1 MKDCVEAIDHLC
13 SLIQSVVQC
22 SFGNSNKSRTAAH
35 FKGYIHFNSPIYNNN
50 NFQDY
55 NNDIHNNGNNIYED
69 FNNNAIEVKV
79 LFDTVALCANYMSN
93 DLFLDI
99 KNRLHK
105 NQYRQQKSNV
115 ALADDS
121 KVITSTHVVTLPL
134 TVVDDNQNTN
144 SMNNGLYVVINMKD
158 NDIIVG
164 LPAIM
169 TSFWEFFKKAI
180 DHQIDKQNMCSLN
193 TTSDK
198 DLMSNLDPEY
208 PDNYSLLEPW
218 TVKLEEAPE
227 EDEVPL
233 PARFDFASSF
243 LGKSRQEAIQEYEEM
258 FATHVDKQMAANTD
272 VINLL
277 QTKGRKVFIPDNWDG
292 IQGIEPLQ
300 IQFSPDLPDRLK
312 PKARPINPR
321 LWECAEKE
329 FKRLCGYFY
338 EESRSPHASCL
349 VLAPKATKPFI
360 RFCGDYGIIN
370 KYIPTGHYYIPHIRY
385 ELDRI
390 MGYSVYIDIDLTNA
404 FHQIRLHPDTAAK
417 LSVQTPWGQFQ
428 PRFMPE
434 GIGPGSAVLQET
446 VRKLFADFQWA
457 IIIFD
462 NVLIL
467 AKSYKD
473 AYSKLDIFLDRC
485 IQHNVVLKFAKSWIG
500 FNKVTFFGY
509 ECTHNCIELSDD
521 RKKAIMDIPFPE
533 TGNKKVRSLLGSG
546 VMFSPFVPHYS
557 DLVKDLTD
565 MTKAKFNWDESTW
578 QHNYREQFYD
588 FKEGLQKACA
598 LYYPDYSLVWIL
610 RTDASDYGV
619 GAVLLQIK
627 IVNGKPVLQPIA
639 FWSKK
644 FSEAAI
650 RWPTIEKE
658 GYAIFGGVKR
668 FAYYLVGKEF
678 IIETDHNNLTWME
691 ASEVPKIV
699 RWRIYLQSF
708 SFKIR
713 HIKGTENT
721 VADALS
727 RLLILD
733 HSSPSSDEY
742 DGYSLNCL
750 DAYDWNS
757 SDTPLYSV
765 FSPTYSPPE
774 LQVSLPNS
782 SPTQIVPV
790 PTGRNREREKSGMTA
805 DQPGTTTHES
815 ETPRDTPDEQHVQ
828 LDVKLPADHLF
839 NEVHNGKQGHWGLRE
854 TWKRL
859 NQRFPGHGLPM
870 QYISQCIAECPTCQK
885 TRKERRE
892 HLVPMVRHLKPPHSR
907 SAIGIDDVSITPH
920 GKNGHTH
927 ITVIVNLFT
936 KFVYLHP
943 IKGCTAINLA
953 AAVWTYWCYFGCT
966 DMVIS
971 DQGPNLRSDLFN
983 ELTSLVGLRH
993 VFSIADRHVNGCERL
1008 IKEAQRHLRAL
1019 VYDSRIEDVFDDPT
1033 VIPSIQYIMNSK
1045 VSSESSEAHTPF
1057 ELMFGSTDA
1066 VYTNLLDNVMD
1077 NAPDVSHVLLRR
1089 LNENLLM
1096 LRNASREYQ
1105 QRLVDQRLRDNNPDT
1120 DAPPNVYQPGDYVT
1134 FDAGPKPHPKL
1145 SCRYKGP
1152 YEVVSQQR
1160 NDVHCRNLLTD
1171 AVTQFSLTDLEPFY
1185 CSSREEAQEAAMR
1198 DNQQFVVKTIHSYTG
1213 DSRTRTSMSFTVE
1226 FADGDIRQLP
1236 WSPDL
1241 LCEAYYEFCAARPHL
1256 HHLTLDTRMANKF
1269 KTQMNKQPITAISV
1283 GDVIYLDLRFF
1294 GDLWYEALELPDSAT
1309 TTYVLEAKY
1318 THWYHARSKRKISL
1332 KLTLL
1337 PEHTYALDGY
1347 TVFCWGT
1354 RTTFDPS
1361 TMVLVDAAMLVRYPQ
1376 INQD

>member
-1 MKDCVEAIDHLC
+1 MKNCVEAIDHLC
-13 SLIQSVVQC
+13 SLIQSVVLC

-55 NNDIHNNGNNIYED
+55 NNNIHNNGNNIYED

-79 LFDTVALCANYMSN
+79 LFDTGALCANYMSN

-121 KVITSTHVVTLPL
+121 KVITSSHVVTLPL

-169 TSFWEFFKKAI
+169 TSFWKFFKKAI

-198 DLMSNLDPEY
+198 DLMSDLDPEY

-233 PARFDFASSF
+233 PAQFDFASSF

-258 FATHVDKQMAANTD
+258 FATHVDKQMAVNTD
-272 VINLL
+272 VIHLL
-277 QTKGRKVFIPDNWDG
+277 RTKGRKVFIPDNWDG

-467 AKSYKD
+467 ANSYKD

-485 IQHNVVLKFAKSWIG
+485 IQHNVVLKFAKSW
-500 FNKVTFFGY
+500 
-509 ECTHNCIELSDD
+509 
-521 RKKAIMDIPFPE
+521 
-533 TGNKKVRSLLGSG
+533 
-546 VMFSPFVPHYS
+546 
-557 DLVKDLTD
+557 
-565 MTKAKFNWDESTW
+565 
-578 QHNYREQFYD
+578 
-588 FKEGLQKACA
+588 
-598 LYYPDYSLVWIL
+598 
-610 RTDASDYGV
+610 
-619 GAVLLQIK
+619 
-627 IVNGKPVLQPIA
+627 
-639 FWSKK
+639 
-644 FSEAAI
+644 
-650 RWPTIEKE
+650 
-658 GYAIFGGVKR
+658 
-668 FAYYLVGKEF
+668 
-678 IIETDHNNLTWME
+678 
-691 ASEVPKIV
+691 
-699 RWRIYLQSF
+699 
-708 SFKIR
+708 
-713 HIKGTENT
+713 
-721 VADALS
+721 
-727 RLLILD
+727 
-733 HSSPSSDEY
+733 
-742 DGYSLNCL
+742 
-750 DAYDWNS
+750 
-757 SDTPLYSV
+757 
-765 FSPTYSPPE
+765 
-774 LQVSLPNS
+774 
-782 SPTQIVPV
+782 
-790 PTGRNREREKSGMTA
+790 
-805 DQPGTTTHES
+805 
-815 ETPRDTPDEQHVQ
+815 
-828 LDVKLPADHLF
+828 
-839 NEVHNGKQGHWGLRE
+839 NGKQGHWGLRE

-1198 DNQQFVVKTIHSYTG
+1198 DNQQFVAKTIHSYTG
-1213 DSRTRTSMSFTVE
+1213 DSRTRTSMTFTVE

-1361 TMVLVDAAMLVRYPQ
+1361 TMVLVDVAMLVRYPQ